1 MPEKIKILNK
11 GYRFKRI
18 KTKRLVLVKPSLK
31 YVNDYYNILLNKN
44 LWKLNGGG
52 NDIYT
57 KLKIRKNILNKI
69 KLWKKQKKFSFFIIY
84 NNELIGA
91 IGSFN
96 EILDHNSLELGYLIK
111 SEFWNKGLGTEAL
124 NAYLN
129 WIFTN
134 TSINRVSACVA
145 TPHIA
150 SIKVIEKNGF
160 IREGIMREAALYHN
174 KRYDDYLYAI
184 LKKDWVKKRLI
195 KKEGI

>member
-1 MPEKIKILNK
+1 MYQKILNK
-11 GYRFKRI
+11 GYRFKPI

-52 NDIYT
+52 DNKHT
-57 KLKIRKNILNKI
+57 KIDVKKSILDKI
-69 KLWKKQKKFSFFIIY
+69 KLWKKQNKFSFFILY
-84 NNELIGA
+84 NNELIGS

-96 EILDHNSLELGYLIK
+96 ENLNHKSLEFGYLIK
-111 SEFWNKGLGTEAL
+111 YEFWNKGLGTEAL

-134 TSINRVSACVA
+134 TSINRISACVA

-150 SIKVIEKNGF
+150 SVKVIEKNGF
-160 IREGIMREAALYHN
+160 IREGIMKEAALYHN
-174 KRYDDYLYAI
+174 KRYDNYLYAI
-184 LKKDWVKKRLI
+184 LKKDWVKRNKS
-195 KKEGI
+195 KK